1 MRRRHAWNFTPALVT
16 RETLEVFVSNDLAY
30 SCSATPPHDCYCL
43 CLCQMQDRL
52 AVGLWGSHF
61 KSYWNLA
68 AFETKLGEF
77 RYTLMRK

>member
-1 MRRRHAWNFTPALVT
+1 
-16 RETLEVFVSNDLAY
+16 
-30 SCSATPPHDCYCL
+30 
-43 CLCQMQDRL
+43 MQDRL